1 MNDNILKIL
10 RKNNQNPIEGDK
22 VKDGFN
28 ADIAGYYNDEPVYK
42 FFQTLTDDLEVTAS
56 PIAISVQPVES
67 YIPFHVHN
75 YVEIVVPIV
84 GSCLFETRNGTVE
97 IGEADIMIVGRG
109 TIHRV
114 HDISPETIVVNI
126 ALKPSAF
133 SFNDLNFMLQP
144 GGGQSISNLL
154 FTILNNE
161 NYGDGQHS
169 LFKIQHD
176 SKIVALIHDTIE
188 EYYQND
194 IQANQII
201 HFNILTLF
209 SRLIRQFYHT
219 DYSLEQTKKHQNI
232 LMPMLLYI
240 EEHYAS
246 ITLEEMADYF
256 SFNPNYLSSYLK
268 KNIGMTFIKLVHLQ
282 RVNVAAEYL
291 QYTKA
296 SIEQISLKVGYE
308 NPSYFYKM
316 FRKILGLSPKEYRLK
331 NS

>member
-10 RKNNQNPIEGDK
+10 RKNNQNPIEWDK

-133 SFNDLNFMLQP
+133 
-144 GGGQSISNLL
+144 
-154 FTILNNE
+154 
-161 NYGDGQHS
+161 
-169 LFKIQHD
+169 
-176 SKIVALIHDTIE
+176 
-188 EYYQND
+188 
-194 IQANQII
+194 
-201 HFNILTLF
+201 
-209 SRLIRQFYHT
+209 
-219 DYSLEQTKKHQNI
+219 
-232 LMPMLLYI
+232 
-240 EEHYAS
+240 
-246 ITLEEMADYF
+246 
-256 SFNPNYLSSYLK
+256 
-268 KNIGMTFIKLVHLQ
+268 
-282 RVNVAAEYL
+282 
-291 QYTKA
+291 
-296 SIEQISLKVGYE
+296 
-308 NPSYFYKM
+308 
-316 FRKILGLSPKEYRLK
+316 
-331 NS
+331 